1 MYCDCVAIE
10 PPPDPVTSVSC
21 PSIHWSPWSCM
32 RKIFDHLDH
41 HHHLCQIYYVSNSFF
56 LLKFHKNV
64 KNLQNEKALDLH
76 TLIPVHDHLQTY
88 RLNSGLL
95 TNLILISSCST
106 RSILILKSAQI
117 CSALTCKTKKWWL
130 YANLQP
136 SWQTANLGTNYVPLQ
151 KNTFHVDCQH
161 WKLVL
166 S

>member
-1 MYCDCVAIE
+1 MTVWQSSLLQT
-10 PPPDPVTSVSC
+10 PWRLFPVL
-21 PSIHWSPWSCM
+21 PFI
-32 RKIFDHLDH
+32 DH
-41 HHHLCQIYYVSNSFF
+41 HDLVCAKF
-56 LLKFHKNV
+56 LIILITITIFAKSTMLATVFLWKFHKNV

-106 RSILILKSAQI
+106 RSILILKRAHI

-130 YANLQP
+130 CANLQP

-151 KNTFHVDCQH
+151 KNTLHDDCQH